1 MAQEAL
7 LGGEEGEETPFTFTG
22 YRSGKMISKRC
33 SNGPTRLITLWIG
46 LLLMAGAI
54 LYSTAKSAIRPVFG
68 QVSAPGAAGSTAL
81 LEQQA
86 SAFAPFLDV
95 VPSQDGTAL
104 FVKAGGVG
112 RLDGAVFL
120 NVGIGPGHDKDSYTM
135 VYSDTDH
142 VYATTALGFT
152 PGTGASGPLS
162 ITTTTG
168 LDTGTVDFY
177 RAYVPASSL
186 QTIRSVDGNLQLTL
200 VGTDTL
206 PADTYVVIVPGF
218 APPGPL
224 PPGHRLVGSP
234 YSVRAAGALLV
245 TNRPMDL
252 RFYYDEATLAGAD
265 PHTLAVFAWDAFHQR
280 WERLGGRLFHAQ
292 RYLTVVT
299 SRFTTYALMSTPV
312 WRDDFDDF
320 SGLDLA
326 GSVNV
331 TLGGSPDE
339 QGVVLVNTP
348 GEGTLLSQPITPS
361 IAIAAWESLTFTA
374 VVSPPTTTLA
384 VDLLDLNGTVLLTH
398 VVSRTRL
405 DHLDPRRYPALRLR
419 ATLSSTV
426 AGVTPRLDLWALSW
440 QVATHQ
446 VYLPVVLR

>member
-1 MAQEAL
+1 
-7 LGGEEGEETPFTFTG
+7 
-22 YRSGKMISKRC
+22 MISKHRP
-33 SNGPTRLITLWIG
+33 NGYTRLITLLLG
-46 LLLMAGAI
+46 LLLMTGAT
-54 LYSTAKSAIRPVFG
+54 LYSTAKSAVRPVAG
-68 QVSAPGAAGSTAL
+68 QVPAPEPTGGAPPL
-81 LEQQA
+81 KQQA
-86 SAFAPFLDV
+86 SALAPFLDV

-104 FVKAGGVG
+104 FIKAGGVG
-112 RLDGAVFL
+112 KLDGDVFL

-135 VYSDTDH
+135 VYSDTDQL
-142 VYATTALGFT
+142 YTTTAPGFT

-177 RAYVPASSL
+177 RAYVPASTL

-218 APPGPL
+218 APPGP
-224 PPGHRLVGSP
+224 PPLGHRLVGSP

-252 RFYYDEATLAGAD
+252 RFYYDETTLAGAD
-265 PHTLAVFAWDAFHQR
+265 PHTLAIFAWDAFHRR
-280 WERLGGRLFHAQ
+280 WERLGGRLFSAQ
-292 RYLTVVT
+292 RYLTVAT

-320 SGLDLA
+320 SGLDPA
-326 GSVNV
+326 GSANV

-339 QGVVLVNTP
+339 QGVVLANTP
-348 GEGTLLSQPITPS
+348 GEGTILSQPITPS
-361 IAIAAWESLTFTA
+361 MAIAAWGSLTFTA
-374 VVSPPTTTLA
+374 VVSPPTATLT

-405 DHLDPRRYPALRLR
+405 SHLDPHQYPVLRLR
-419 ATLSSTV
+419 ATFSSTV
-426 AGVTPRLDLWALSW
+426 AGATPRLDLWELSW
-440 QVATHQ
+440 QVAAYQ